1 VDGVYQ
7 VGQPVST
14 GVKNYV
20 ELSALTTGSINDF
33 NLNDMVTIHTRRF
46 TGAPANGKGV
56 ANGVDYTEGTAK
68 LRRIVEIDVGNSRI
82 AFDKPLFYEFPAGSF
97 VTKAEH
103 IHPSTYVA
111 GPEGVINAVAE
122 PINFV
127 EPSAID
133 DLKAIWRFAWDG
145 YYRMQVYRPE
155 VFRTMFSAGRSPR
168 WGVGV
173 NP

>member
-1 VDGVYQ
+1 VD
-7 VGQPVST
+7 
-14 GVKNYV
+14 
-20 ELSALTTGSINDF
+20 
-33 NLNDMVTIHTRRF
+33 
-46 TGAPANGKGV
+46 V
-56 ANGVDYTEGTAK
+56 A
-68 LRRIVEIDVGNSRI
+68 NSRI
-82 AFDKPLFYEFPAGSF
+82 AFDKPLFYEFPQGSF

-103 IHPSTYVA
+103 IHPSTYIA

-133 DLKAIWRFAWDG
+133 DLQAIWRFAWDG
-145 YYRMQVYRPE
+145 YYQQQVFRPE
-155 VFRTMFSAGRSPR
+155 VFRTMFSAGRTPR